1 MNTKRVT
8 RRQLLGSVAKKEPH
22 DAQPPCRKSFWWS
35 CRIVRLVILVGLLG
49 IAAWGCGGDVQP
61 ARSSTHAATSQSPD
75 SLPRIL
81 ELGADACVPCR
92 KMVPVLDALEKEYQ
106 GRLEVQSIDVFKYP
120 KMAEEYGVQSV
131 PVQIFYDALN
141 NELYRHEGFLAKED
155 ILKKWRDLGVDLTG
169 NAVEQ

>member
-1 MNTKRVT
+1 M
-8 RRQLLGSVAKKEPH
+8 LH
-22 DAQPPCRKSFWWS
+22 HHPCRKSFWMS
-35 CRIVRLVILVGLLG
+35 CRIVKSVVVTGLLG
-49 IAAWGCGGDVQP
+49 MIVCGCGGDAQP
-61 ARSSTHAATSQSPD
+61 VRTSTHVSSSQTPG